1 MEAIISFGYWIR
13 RQRKA
18 LDLTQQVLAER
29 VGCSLA
35 AIKKIESDERR
46 PSRQIAE
53 RLADV
58 LIVPGSQRET
68 FLEVAR
74 GLHPVGQLLLAHEPA
89 VPSLPSG
96 TVTFLYTDIEGSTKL
111 ARRYQN
117 VWEVLMKRHHA
128 ILRANIEMHHG
139 YVFQVVG
146 DAFWAAFPTAA
157 DAVRAAVKAQMELDA
172 ENWGEAPIRV
182 RMGIHT
188 GKAEVQQDGLYSG
201 FITLSHV
208 QRLMSVAHGGQVLL
222 SFTVQELVQDELPE
236 DVQLRDMG
244 RRQLKDWSRPEHIF
258 QLVISSLRAD
268 FPPLSTPESFPHNLP
283 VQLTSFI
290 GRERELAEG
299 KQLLSNTRLFTL
311 TGPGGTGKTR
321 LALQLGQ
328 ELLTS
333 FADGVWL
340 VELAPLTDDSL
351 IPQTIA
357 SIFGLRELPSLPIIN
372 IITDYLRAKQL
383 LLILDN
389 CEHLVEACAQ
399 LTDHLLRSCPQLK
412 MIVTSREAL
421 DIAGETAY
429 RVPSLSLPDQA
440 QVTHEAV
447 MGFESVQLLVERA
460 SARNPKFNLTEENA
474 SDVAQ
479 ICRRLDGIPLAIE
492 LAAARIKVISVDEI
506 AARLDDRFSLLTAGS
521 RTAIPR
527 HQTLRATIDWSY
539 DLLVEPERILF
550 RRLSVFTGGFTLEAA
565 EAVGA
570 FGELKQNDVLDLLGR
585 LVDKSLVIVESTP
598 VLDETRYRLL
608 ETIREYGREK
618 LKEIEETEKVHDQHL
633 AYYVRLA
640 QDSEP
645 HIFGEQTARWFTRLD
660 QELDNIRLAI
670 DWSIQCHKIT
680 EVFLLLGSLD
690 YFFFVHGPISE
701 WQERLHRA
709 LSMPGGQEPTLA
721 RAKALN
727 GVGMLHWAD
736 INSLEGYPDLQEALE
751 IALKLG
757 DKEIAASAL
766 RNLGLF
772 EHLRGNLSKARALLE
787 QSLDAWLE
795 LGPSFMFQKS
805 WTLNFL
811 GDMAFSQGDLDQALL
826 FFEESTAILREFK
839 DKAFL
844 AYAVR
849 RLAQL
854 AIHRG
859 NPAKAILL
867 CRESLLLN
875 IQVNDPRGILA
886 CVSVFA
892 AIQLSLGRFASAV
905 QLFAAVQNLLS
916 QRALFWLLQIDQME
930 YESNL
935 APLKTKLDEKTLAR
949 FWSKG
954 KAMTMEEAIEYAS
967 ATENESEDSPHR
979 KDGLR
984 PSSDT

>member
-1 MEAIISFGYWIR
+1 METTASFGYWIR

-18 LDLTQQVLAER
+18 LDLTQQVLANR

-53 RLADV
+53 RMADI
-58 LIVPGSQRET
+58 LGVPANLREM

-74 GLHPVGQLLLAHEPA
+74 GVRSVDQLSLLHEQAISA
-89 VPSLPSG
+89 QTPSLPSG
-96 TVTFLYTDIEGSTKL
+96 TVTFLYTDIEASTKL
-111 ARRYQN
+111 AKEYGS
-117 VWEVLMKRHHA
+117 VWEALINRHHA
-128 ILRANIEMHHG
+128 ILRANIERHHG
-139 YVFQVVG
+139 YIFQVIG
-146 DAFWAAFPTAA
+146 DAFCAAFHTAEEA
-157 DAVRAAVKAQMELDA
+157 LRVAVESQVDLHH
-172 ENWGEAPIRV
+172 ENWGDRPIKV

-188 GKAEVQQDGLYSG
+188 GKAEILEDGLYRG
-201 FITLSHV
+201 YVTLSHV
-208 QRLMSVAHGGQVLL
+208 QRLMSVAHGGQVLI
-222 SFTVQELVQDELPE
+222 SFTTQELVQDELPE
-236 DVQLRDMG
+236 NVELRDMG
-244 RRQLKDWSRPEHIF
+244 QRQLKDWSRPEHIF
-258 QLVISSLRAD
+258 QLVISGLPVD
-268 FPPLSTPESFPHNLP
+268 FPPLNIPESFPHNLP
-283 VQLTSFI
+283 IQLTSFI
-290 GRERELAEG
+290 GRERELAEI
-299 KQLLSNTRLFTL
+299 KELFSNTRLLTL

-321 LALQLGQ
+321 LALQIAE
-328 ELLTS
+328 ELLPS

-340 VELAPLTDDSL
+340 VALAPLIDASL

-357 SIFGLRELPSLPIIN
+357 SIFGLSELPNLPIIN
-372 IITDYLRAKQL
+372 IINDYLRVKQL

-389 CEHLVEACAQ
+389 CEHLAETCAK
-399 LTDHLLRSCPQLK
+399 LTDHLLHSCPQLK
-412 MIVTSREAL
+412 IMATSREAL
-421 DIAGETAY
+421 NIAGETAY
-429 RVPSLSLPDQA
+429 QVPSLSLPDQA
-440 QVTHEAV
+440 QVTREVA
-447 MGFESVQLLVERA
+447 MGFESVQLFVERA
-460 SARNPKFNLTEENA
+460 SAVNPRFTLTKENA
-474 SDVAQ
+474 SSVAQ
-479 ICRRLDGIPLAIE
+479 ICRRLDGIPLALE
-492 LAAARIKVISVDEI
+492 LAAARIKVLSANEI

-550 RRLSVFTGGFTLEAA
+550 RRLAVFAGGFTLEAA
-565 EAVGA
+565 EEVCG
-570 FGELKQNDVLDLLGR
+570 FGELKQIDFLDLLGR
-585 LVDKSLVIVESTP
+585 LVDKSLVIVESTS

-618 LKEIEETEKVHDQHL
+618 LKEIGETEKIHDQHL

-670 DWSIQCHKIT
+670 DWSSQCHKMT
-680 EVFLLLGSLD
+680 DMFLLLGSLD

-701 WQERLHRA
+701 WQGRLNHA
-709 LSMPGGQEPTLA
+709 LSIPGGQEPTLA

-727 GVGMLHWAD
+727 GVGMLYWAD
-736 INSLEGYPDLQEALE
+736 INSLDGYPDLQEALQ
-751 IALKLG
+751 IALQLG
-757 DKEIAASAL
+757 DKVIAASAL

-787 QSLDAWLE
+787 QSLETWLE

-811 GDMAFSQGDLDQALL
+811 GDVAFSQGDLDQALL

-859 NPAKAILL
+859 NPANAILL

-875 IQVNDPRGILA
+875 MQVNDPRGILA
-886 CVSVFA
+886 CVSAFA
-892 AIQLSLGRFASAV
+892 AIQLSLRRFASAA
-905 QLFAAVQNLLS
+905 QLFAAVHNLLS
-916 QRALFWLLQIDQME
+916 QRALFRLLQIDQLE
-930 YESNL
+930 YERNL
-935 APLKTKLDEKTLAR
+935 DLLRTQLDEETLNN
-949 FWSKG
+949 FWAKG
-954 KAMTMEEAIEYAS
+954 LAMTMEHAIEYALNV
-967 ATENESEDSPHR
+967 TPE
-979 KDGLR
+979 
-984 PSSDT
+984 